1 MTDSTSIEYKAPLIL
16 RGKRGVRVNVTSLF
30 WEVAQESRYFEEY
43 GESSMHQVERAGK
56 RLAGALGPDRLM
68 PLIDLMSE
76 HIPEDFKE
84 ALTECWQAIAD
95 EYESAG
101 RDDI

>member
-1 MTDSTSIEYKAPLIL
+1 MTDSTSIEYKAPLVL
-16 RGKRGVRVNVTSLF
+16 RGRRGKRVNITSLF
-30 WEVAQESRYFEEY
+30 WEVVQESRHFEEY
-43 GESSMHQVERAGK
+43 GESSMHQVERAGR

-68 PLIDLMSE
+68 PLVEMMSE
-76 HIPEDFKE
+76 HVPDDFRE
-84 ALTECWQAIAD
+84 ALEECWQGIVD